1 MKRLKVDLDEVQKA
15 MEDIERDAFDYFLD
29 TETGDVVILSED
41 IISKAHMMLAGSFD
55 EDMAD
60 YDEVEFDVDCTVPEW
75 IEDEVELALDIFVH
89 DKERYER
96 IPERRSKGGYAAMKE
111 YTESLKDSELKCELQ
126 NIIDGKGAF
135 RRFKDALDR
144 HPAEKKRWYGY
155 NAKLARRE
163 ILEWLSSLGV
173 DLLKN
178 QGESE

>member
-1 MKRLKVDLDEVQKA
+1 MKRLKVDLDEIQKA
-15 MEDIERDAFDYFLD
+15 MEDIEREAFDYYLD

-41 IISKAHMMLAGSFD
+41 IISKAHLMLAGSFD

-60 YDEVEFDVDCTVPEW
+60 YDEVEFDVDCTVPDW
-75 IEDEVELALDIFVH
+75 IEDEVELALNIFVL
-89 DKERYER
+89 DKEHYER
-96 IPERRSKGGYAAMKE
+96 IPERGSRGGYAAMSE
-111 YTESLKDSELKCELQ
+111 FTEGLKDSGLKYELQ

-135 RRFKDALDR
+135 RRFKDALDV

-163 ILEWLSSLGV
+163 ILEWLRSVGV
-173 DLLKN
+173 DVEKK